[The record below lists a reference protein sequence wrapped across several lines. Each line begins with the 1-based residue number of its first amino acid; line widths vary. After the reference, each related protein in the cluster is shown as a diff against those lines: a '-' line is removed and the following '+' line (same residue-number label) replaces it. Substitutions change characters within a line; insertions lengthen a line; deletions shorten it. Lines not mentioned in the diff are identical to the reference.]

1 VKAVT
6 VRSYSLGFVLRGALW
21 WGFLKIV
28 MDRLMGLIVWST
40 MLALVA
46 WRAIGVMAERRLCNR
61 RAGRSPFED
70 DLRRFGVPISSE
82 VISWKTLERLRVEVV
97 AGGGSGV
104 SSSVDEGIWNVNLR
118 VGNEPGIGIGSA
130 VFAAGGT
137 METPEDLAFSIKG
150 DRSGV
155 SNG

>member
-1 VKAVT
+1 
-6 VRSYSLGFVLRGALW
+6 
-21 WGFLKIV
+21 
-28 MDRLMGLIVWST
+28 

-46 WRAIGVMAERRLCNR
+46 WRTIGVIAERRLCNR

-70 DLRRFGVPISSE
+70 DLRLFGVPISSE
-82 VISWKTLERLRVEVV
+82 VISWKTLERLRVETV
-97 AGGGSGV
+97 AGGGSGD
-104 SSSVDEGIWNVNLR
+104 SSSVDEGMWKVNLR

-130 VFAAGGT
+130 VSSAGAT
-137 METPEDLAFSIKG
+137 IETPEHLAFSIKG